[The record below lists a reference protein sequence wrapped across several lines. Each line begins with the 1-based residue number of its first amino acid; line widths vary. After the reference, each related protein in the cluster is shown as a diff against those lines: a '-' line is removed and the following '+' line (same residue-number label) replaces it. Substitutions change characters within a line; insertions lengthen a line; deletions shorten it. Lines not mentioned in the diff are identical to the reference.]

1 LILGMEGFALSKVR
15 TGACGF
21 AAIAGVLLLAAG
33 LRGAILFAGH
43 RGLRSDEAV
52 VGLMAKHIFTRGETP
67 VFLYG
72 QAYGGGHAMAA
83 YLAAP
88 LFAAFGRSAVLL
100 DGTSMALSLVS
111 VWLVWLIVR
120 RHVGDAAAILAAAL
134 YAFSPPVV
142 YQSYLV
148 NGGTEAF
155 FLALLALYFFLRS
168 YAREEPDPRGQFLAG
183 LFAGLAYWAMDYTLL
198 YPVVFALLWLARGP
212 FGHSQGRPEEDRMGG
227 PERWRALARLAGGF
241 LVGCLPLVVYNA
253 AHHFEHFRQMYAPAA
268 GASAG
273 FLEHFF
279 GAVWGVFSGDLAA
292 FFGGDIDDVHPAG
305 PAAWVHAAVAM
316 LAVATLLYRHRAAIA
331 LFLKSRR
338 VPVTLLPAV
347 FVIVYLGMYGV
358 AKFSLPEL
366 RTPRYLLPLCPF
378 VSMAIAIVVA
388 GWTSARRWAGLAAI
402 AFLVAAGA
410 AASLQI
416 AMRPWHE
423 EHRVRTSGIEIEKL
437 AAAVE
442 ERGIRVAFAPYE
454 IQWRLMF
461 ATDERVLVSS
471 LGISPGPALGQT
483 SRYPPYDDAV
493 LKMVGEGKKFAFIFR
508 QDFGFAEWA
517 AQGRTGGITRDIW
530 RDACRRAGISP
541 AGIPVGE
548 EFVIF
553 YPLDVSFLQTLWE
566 AKEAAAPTPAASAAS
581 GR

>member
-1 LILGMEGFALSKVR
+1 MSKAR
-15 TGACGF
+15 TGSGEF
-21 AAIAGVLLLAAG
+21 AAIAAVLLLAAG
-33 LRGAILFAGH
+33 LRGAILLAGH

-88 LFAAFGRSAVLL
+88 LFAVFGRSAALL

-120 RHVGDAAAILAAAL
+120 RHVGDAAAVLAAAL

-155 FLALLALYFFLRS
+155 LLALAALHFFLRS
-168 YAREEPDPRGQFLAG
+168 YEREEPDPRGQFLAG

-198 YPVVFALLWLARGP
+198 YPVVFALLWLAR
-212 FGHSQGRPEEDRMGG
+212 DR
-227 PERWRALARLAGGF
+227 ERWRALGRLAGGF
-241 LVGCLPLVVYNA
+241 LVGCLPLVAYNA
-253 AHHFEHFRQMYAPAA
+253 AHDFEHFRQMYAPAA

-279 GAVWGVFSGDLAA
+279 GALWGVFSGDLAA
-292 FFGGDIDDVHPAG
+292 FFGGDIDDIHPVG

-316 LAVATLLYRHRAAIA
+316 LAVAILIYRHRAAIA
-331 LFLKSRR
+331 GFLKSRQ
-338 VPVTLLPAV
+338 VPATLLPAV

-378 VSMAIAIVVA
+378 VSMAMAIVIA
-388 GWTSARRWAGLAAI
+388 GWTGARRWAGLAAI

-416 AMRPWHE
+416 GMRPWHE
-423 EHRVRTSGIEIEKL
+423 EHRIRTSGIEMAKL

-442 ERGIRVAFAPYE
+442 KRGIRVAFAPYE

-461 ATDERVLVSS
+461 ATDERVMVSS
-471 LGISPGPALGQT
+471 LGISPGPALGRT

-493 LKMVGEGKKFAFIFR
+493 LKMVREGKKFAFIFR
-508 QDFGFAEWA
+508 QDFGFAKWA
-517 AQGRTGGITRDIW
+517 ALGRSGGITPDIW

-553 YPLDVSFLQTLWE
+553 YPLDLSFMQALLE
-566 AKEAAAPTPAASAAS
+566 AQEAAAPAPAAGPAS

>member
-1 LILGMEGFALSKVR
+1 MEGVALSKVR
-15 TGACGF
+15 TGSNGF

-33 LRGAILFAGH
+33 LRGAILFAGR

-72 QAYGGGHAMAA
+72 QAYGGGHAMVA

-88 LFAAFGRSAVLL
+88 LFAAFGRSEVLL
-100 DGTSMALSLVS
+100 AGISAALSLVS

-120 RHVGDAAAILAAAL
+120 RHVGDTAAILAAAL

-142 YQSYLV
+142 YQSCLV

-155 FLALLALYFFLRS
+155 LLALAALHFFLRS
-168 YAREEPDPRGQFLAG
+168 YAGEAPEPRCQFLAG
-183 LFAGLAYWAMDYTLL
+183 LFCGLAYWAMDYTLL
-198 YPVVFALLWLARGP
+198 YPVVFALLWLACATG
-212 FGHSQGRPEEDRMGG
+212 
-227 PERWRALARLAGGF
+227 RWRALARLAGGF
-241 LVGCLPLVVYNA
+241 LVGCLPLLAYDVGR
-253 AHHFEHFRQMYAPAA
+253 HFEHFRQMYAPAA

-279 GAVWGVFSGDLAA
+279 GALWRVFSGDLAA

-305 PAAWVHAAVAM
+305 PAAWVHALVAT
-316 LAVATLLYRHRAAIA
+316 LAVAVLIYRNRAAIA
-331 LFLKSRR
+331 RLLKSRQA
-338 VPVTLLPAV
+338 PATLLPAV

-378 VSMAIAIVVA
+378 VSIAIAVVVA
-388 GWTSARRWAGLAAI
+388 GWTGARREAGLLVI
-402 AFLVAAGA
+402 YFLVAAGA
-410 AASLQI
+410 VTSLQ
-416 AMRPWHE
+416 AGLRTWHE
-423 EHRVRTSGIEIEKL
+423 EHRIKCSTLDMAKL
-437 AAAVE
+437 AEAVQ
-442 ERGIRVAFAPYE
+442 ERGIRAAFAPYE

-461 ATDERVLVSS
+461 ATDESALISS
-471 LGISPGPALGQT
+471 LGISPPPAVGRS
-483 SRYPPYDDAV
+483 SRYPYYDDAAW
-493 LKMVGEGKKFAFIFR
+493 KMIGEGKEFAFIFR
-508 QDFGFAEWA
+508 RDFAFAEWA
-517 AQGRTGGITRDIW
+517 ARGRMGFITRDVW

-541 AGIPVGE
+541 EGIPVGE
-548 EFVIF
+548 EFMIF
-553 YPLDVSFLQTLWE
+553 YPLKAPFIQALNE
-566 AKEAAAPTPAASAAS
+566 AIKAASAER

>member
-1 LILGMEGFALSKVR
+1 MSKAR
-15 TGACGF
+15 TGSSGF
-21 AAIAGVLLLAAG
+21 AAIAAVLFLAAG

-100 DGTSMALSLVS
+100 DGVSMALSLVS

-120 RHVGDAAAILAAAL
+120 RHVGDAAAVLAAAL

-155 FLALLALYFFLRS
+155 LLALVALHFFLRS
-168 YAREEPDPRGQFLAG
+168 YAGEEPDPGGQFLAG

-198 YPVVFALLWLARGP
+198 YPVVFALLWLARGSA
-212 FGHSQGRPEEDRMGG
+212 G
-227 PERWRALARLAGGF
+227 RWRALGRLAGGF
-241 LVGCLPLVVYNA
+241 LVGCLPLVAYNA
-253 AHHFEHFRQMYAPAA
+253 AHDFEHFRQMYAPAA
-268 GASAG
+268 GASVG
-273 FLEHFF
+273 FLVHFF
-279 GAVWGVFSGDLAA
+279 GALRGVFSGDLAA
-292 FFGGDIDDVHPAG
+292 FFGGDIDDVHTAG
-305 PAAWVHAAVAM
+305 PAAWVHAAAAM
-316 LAVATLLYRHRAAIA
+316 LAVAILIYRHRAAIA
-331 LFLKSRR
+331 RFLKSRQ

-378 VSMAIAIVVA
+378 VSIAIAIVVA
-388 GWTSARRWAGLAAI
+388 GWTGARRWAGLAVI

-410 AASLQI
+410 AESLQI
-416 AMRPWHE
+416 GMRPWHE
-423 EHRVRTSGIEIEKL
+423 EHRIRTSGIEMAKL
-437 AAAVE
+437 TAAVE
-442 ERGIRVAFAPYE
+442 ERGIRVALAPYE

-461 ATDERVLVSS
+461 ATDERVTVSS
-471 LGISPGPALGQT
+471 VWISPGPALGQT
-483 SRYPPYDDAV
+483 SRYQPYDDAV
-493 LKMVGEGKKFAFIFR
+493 VKMVREGKKFAFIFR
-508 QDFGFAEWA
+508 RDFGFAEWA
-517 AQGRTGGITRDIW
+517 ARGRSGGITRDIW

-553 YPLDVSFLQTLWE
+553 YPLDLSFMQALLKAQ
-566 AKEAAAPTPAASAAS
+566 EAAAPASAPGAAS

>member
-1 LILGMEGFALSKVR
+1 MEGFALSKAG
-15 TGACGF
+15 TDSNGF

-72 QAYGGGHAMAA
+72 QAYGGGHAMVA

-88 LFAAFGRSAVLL
+88 LFALFGRSAALL
-100 DGTSMALSLVS
+100 AGISAALSLVS

-120 RHVGDAAAILAAAL
+120 RHVGDGAAVLAAAL

-155 FLALLALYFFLRS
+155 LLALVALHFFLRS
-168 YAREEPDPRGQFLAG
+168 YAGETPEPRGQFLAG
-183 LFAGLAYWAMDYTLL
+183 LFSGLAYWAMDYTLL
-198 YPVVFALLWLARGP
+198 YPVVFALLWLALGP
-212 FGHSQGRPEEDRMGG
+212 SGSSQG
-227 PERWRALARLAGGF
+227 RWRALARLAGGF
-241 LVGCLPLVVYNA
+241 LVGGLPLLAYNVQ
-253 AHHFEHFRQMYAPAA
+253 HHFEHFRQMYAPAA

-273 FLEHFF
+273 LLDHFF
-279 GAVWGVFSGDLAA
+279 GALGRLFSGDLAA
-292 FFGGDIDDVHPAG
+292 FFGGDIDDIHPAG
-305 PAAWVHAAVAM
+305 PAAWVHAVVAM
-316 LAVATLLYRHRAAIA
+316 LAVAVLIYRNREAISH
-331 LFLKSRR
+331 FLKSRR

-347 FVIVYLGMYGV
+347 FVLVYLGMYGV

-378 VSMAIAIVVA
+378 VSIAIAIVVA
-388 GWTSARRWAGLAAI
+388 GWTGARRWAGLAVI
-402 AFLVAAGA
+402 AFLAAAGA

-416 AMRPWHE
+416 GMRTWHE
-423 EHRVRTSGIEIEKL
+423 EHGIRTSGIEMAKL
-437 AAAVE
+437 AEAVQA
-442 ERGIRVAFAPYE
+442 RGIRAAFAPYE
-454 IQWRLMF
+454 VQWRLMF
-461 ATDERVLVSS
+461 AADEKVLVSS
-471 LGISPGPALGQT
+471 LGISPGPALGRS

-493 LKMVGEGKKFAFIFR
+493 LKMVGEGEKFAFIFR

-517 AQGRTGGITRDIW
+517 ARGRTGGLTREVW
-530 RDACRRAGISP
+530 RDACRRAGVSP
-541 AGIPVGE
+541 QRIPVGE

-553 YPLDVSFLQTLWE
+553 YPLNAPFMQALWE
-566 AKEAAAPTPAASAAS
+566 AKEAAARSPPAGAE
-581 GR
+581 RDR

>member
-1 LILGMEGFALSKVR
+1 MEGFALSKAG
-15 TGACGF
+15 TSSNGF

-72 QAYGGGHAMAA
+72 QAYGGGHAMVA

-88 LFAAFGRSAVLL
+88 LFAMFGRSEVLL
-100 DGTSMALSLVS
+100 AGISAALSLVS

-120 RHVGDAAAILAAAL
+120 RYVGDTAAILAAAL

-155 FLALLALYFFLRS
+155 LLALVALHFFLRS
-168 YAREEPDPRGQFLAG
+168 YAGEAPEPRCQFLAG

-198 YPVVFALLWLARGP
+198 YPVVFALLWLACAT
-212 FGHSQGRPEEDRMGG
+212 GRR
-227 PERWRALARLAGGF
+227 RALARLAGGF
-241 LVGCLPLVVYNA
+241 LVGCLPLLAYNVQ
-253 AHHFEHFRQMYAPAA
+253 HHFEHFRQMYAPAA

-279 GAVWGVFSGDLAA
+279 GALWRVFSGDLAT
-292 FFGGDIDDVHPAG
+292 FFGGDIDDVHPANW
-305 PAAWVHAAVAM
+305 AAWVHAAVAV
-316 LAVATLLYRHRAAIA
+316 LAVATLIWRNRAAIA
-331 LFLKSRR
+331 GFPRSRK
-338 VPVTLLPAV
+338 VPPALLPAV

-366 RTPRYLLPLCPF
+366 RTPRYLLPLCPL
-378 VSMAIAIVVA
+378 VSIAIAVVVA
-388 GWTSARRWAGLAAI
+388 GWTGARRWAGLAVV

-410 AASLQI
+410 VASLQI
-416 AMRPWHE
+416 GMRSWHE
-423 EHRVRTSGIEIEKL
+423 EHRIRTSGVEMAKL
-437 AAAVE
+437 AGAVQ
-442 ERGIRVAFAPYE
+442 ERGVRAAFAPYE

-461 ATDERVLVSS
+461 ATDESVLVSS
-471 LGISPGPALGQT
+471 LWISPGPAFGRS
-483 SRYPPYDDAV
+483 SRYPYYDEVVQKKA
-493 LKMVGEGKKFAFIFR
+493 GEGKEFAFIFR
-508 QDFGFAEWA
+508 RDFAFAEWA
-517 AQGRTGGITRDIW
+517 ARGRMGFITRDVW

-541 AGIPVGE
+541 EGIPVGK
-548 EFVIF
+548 EFMIF
-553 YPLDVSFLQTLWE
+553 YPLKASFLQALRE
-566 AKEAAAPTPAASAAS
+566 AIEAAAVVPAASAER
-581 GR
+581 GG

>member
-1 LILGMEGFALSKVR
+1 MEGFALSKAGKGSR
-15 TGACGF
+15 GF
-21 AAIAGVLLLAAG
+21 TAIAGVLLLAAG
-33 LRGAILFAGH
+33 LRGAILFAGQ

-88 LFAAFGRSAVLL
+88 LFALFGSSEILL
-100 DGTSMALSLVS
+100 TGISVVLSLVS

-120 RHVGDAAAILAAAL
+120 RHVGEAAAILAAAL

-155 FLALLALYFFLRS
+155 LLALLALHFFLRS
-168 YAREEPDPRGQFLAG
+168 YAGEGPDPRGQFLAG
-183 LFAGLAYWAMDYTLL
+183 IFGGLAYWAMDYTLL

-212 FGHSQGRPEEDRMGG
+212 LGFSQARPEGTRMGG
-227 PERWRALARLAGGF
+227 SAERWRALARLAGGF
-241 LVGCLPLVVYNA
+241 LVGCLPLLAYNA
-253 AHHFEHFRQMYAPAA
+253 RHDFEHFREMYAPAA

-279 GAVWGVFSGDLAA
+279 GALWRVFSGDLAA

-305 PAAWVHAAVAM
+305 PAAWIHAVVAV
-316 LAVATLLYRHRAAIA
+316 LAVAILIYRNRAAIA
-331 LFLKSRR
+331 LFPKSRR
-338 VPVTLLPAV
+338 VPATLLPAV

-378 VSMAIAIVVA
+378 VSIAIAIVVA
-388 GWTSARRWAGLAAI
+388 GWAGARRWAGLAVI
-402 AFLVAAGA
+402 ALLVGAGA
-410 AASLQI
+410 SASLQI
-416 AMRPWHE
+416 GMRPWHE
-423 EHRVRTSGIEIEKL
+423 EHLVRTSGAEIAKL

-442 ERGIRVAFAPYE
+442 ERDIRVAFAPYE

-461 ATDERVLVSS
+461 ATDERVVATS
-471 LGISPGPALGQT
+471 LWISPGPSLDRP
-483 SRYPPYDDAV
+483 SRYQPYDDAV
-493 LKMVGEGKKFAFIFR
+493 WKTVGEGTPFAFIFR
-508 QDFGFAEWA
+508 RDFAFAEWA
-517 AQGRTGGITRDIW
+517 ARGRIGGITRDVW

-541 AGIPVGE
+541 AEIPVGE

-553 YPLDVSFLQTLWE
+553 YPLRTPFLRALWQ
-566 AKEAAAPTPAASAAS
+566 AKLASARPPAASADS

>member
-1 LILGMEGFALSKVR
+1 MPK
-15 TGACGF
+15 TGTDSNRF
-21 AAIAGVLLLAAG
+21 AAIACVLLLAAG
-33 LRGAILFAGH
+33 LRGTILFAGH

-72 QAYGGGHAMAA
+72 QAYGGGHAMVA

-88 LFAAFGRSAVLL
+88 LFAAFGRSEVLL
-100 DGTSMALSLVS
+100 AGISVALSLVN
-111 VWLVWLIVR
+111 VWLVWLIMQR
-120 RHVGDAAAILAAAL
+120 CVGDMAAVLAAAL

-155 FLALLALYFFLRS
+155 LLALAALHFFLRS
-168 YAREEPDPRGQFLAG
+168 YGGEKRDPLGQFLAG
-183 LFAGLAYWAMDYTLL
+183 LFSGLAYWAMDYTLL
-198 YPVVFALLWLARGP
+198 YPVVFGLLWLALGP
-212 FGHSQGRPEEDRMGG
+212 FDYAQGRSEGTRTGGG
-227 PERWRALARLAGGF
+227 PARWRALARLAGGF
-241 LVGCLPLVVYNA
+241 LIGCLPLLAYNVR
-253 AHHFEHFRQMYAPAA
+253 HHFEHFRQMYAPAA

-279 GAVWGVFSGDLAA
+279 GALWRLFSGDLAA
-292 FFGGDIDDVHPAG
+292 FFGGDIDDVHPAN
-305 PAAWVHAAVAM
+305 PAAWVHAAVAI
-316 LAVATLLYRHRAAIA
+316 LAVAVLIYRDRAAIA
-331 LFLKSRR
+331 RFLKSRR
-338 VPVTLLPAV
+338 APVTLLPAV
-347 FVIVYLGMYGV
+347 FIIVYLGMYGV

-388 GWTSARRWAGLAAI
+388 GWTGARRWAGLAVI
-402 AFLVAAGA
+402 AFLVVTGA

-416 AMRPWHE
+416 GMRTWHE
-423 EHRVRTSGIEIEKL
+423 EHGIRTSSIETAKL
-437 AAAVE
+437 AEVVE
-442 ERGIRVAFAPYE
+442 SRGIHAAFAPYE

-471 LGISPGPALGQT
+471 LGISPGPSFGRA

-493 LKMVGEGKKFAFIFR
+493 LKVAREGKPFAFIFR
-508 QDFGFAEWA
+508 QDFAFAEWA
-517 AQGRTGGITRDIW
+517 ARGRTGGITRAVW
-530 RDACRRAGISP
+530 QDACGRAGIS
-541 AGIPVGE
+541 AEGIPVGK
-548 EFVIF
+548 EFVIY
-553 YPLDVSFLQTLWE
+553 YPLNASFMQALWE
-566 AKEAAAPTPAASAAS
+566 AQVAPAQTPPERVER

>member
-1 LILGMEGFALSKVR
+1 MEGFALSKAG
-15 TGACGF
+15 TGSKGI

-72 QAYGGGHAMAA
+72 QAYGGGHAMVA

-88 LFAAFGRSAVLL
+88 LFAAFGRSEVLL
-100 DGTSMALSLVS
+100 AGVSVALSLVS

-120 RHVGDAAAILAAAL
+120 RHVGEAAAILAAAL

-155 FLALLALYFFLRS
+155 LLALAALHFFLRS
-168 YAREEPDPRGQFLAG
+168 YAGDKPEPRCEWLAG
-183 LFAGLAYWAMDYTLL
+183 LFCGLAYWAMDYTLL
-198 YPVVFALLWLARGP
+198 YPAVFALLWLAHGSV
-212 FGHSQGRPEEDRMGG
+212 G
-227 PERWRALARLAGGF
+227 RWRALARLAGGF
-241 LVGCLPLVVYNA
+241 LIGCLPLLAYNA
-253 AHHFEHFRQMYAPAA
+253 QHHFEHFRQMYAPAA
-268 GASAG
+268 SASAG

-279 GAVWGVFSGDLAA
+279 GALWRVFTGDLAA

-305 PAAWVHAAVAM
+305 PAAWVHAAVAV
-316 LAVATLLYRHRAAIA
+316 LAVAVLIYRNRAAIA
-331 LFLKSRR
+331 LFPKSRR
-338 VPVTLLPAV
+338 APVTLLPAV
-347 FVIVYLGMYGV
+347 FAIVYLGMYGV

-378 VSMAIAIVVA
+378 VSIAIAIAVA
-388 GWTSARRWAGLAAI
+388 GWAGARRWAGLAVI
-402 AFLVAAGA
+402 AFLVAASA
-410 AASLQI
+410 AAALRI
-416 AMRPWHE
+416 GMRSWHE
-423 EHRVRTSGIEIEKL
+423 EHGIRTSGIEMAKL
-437 AAAVE
+437 ATAVR
-442 ERGIRVAFAPYE
+442 ERGIRAAFAPYE

-471 LGISPGPALGQT
+471 LWISPGPMPGRT
-483 SRYPPYDDAV
+483 SRYPYYDDAV
-493 LKMVGEGKKFAFIFR
+493 WKRVGEGEEFAFIFR
-508 QDFGFAEWA
+508 RDFAFAEWA
-517 AQGRTGGITRDIW
+517 ARGRMGFITRDVW
-530 RDACRRAGISP
+530 QDACRRAGISP
-541 AGIPVGE
+541 EGIPAGE

-553 YPLDVSFLQTLWE
+553 YPLKAPFLQALRE
-566 AKEAAAPTPAASAAS
+566 AIEAAAPTPAAK
-581 GR
+581 